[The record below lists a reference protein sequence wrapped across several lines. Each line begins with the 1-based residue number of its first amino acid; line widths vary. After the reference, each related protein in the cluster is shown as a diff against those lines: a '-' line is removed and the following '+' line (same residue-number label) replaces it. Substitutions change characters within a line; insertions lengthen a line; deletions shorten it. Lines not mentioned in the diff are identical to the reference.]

1 MEKFLEKLEAQLTML
16 EVSEQ
21 KKIIKRYQNE
31 INEKIK
37 SGMSEKEAIKSLGRM
52 DDIVFQIYEEYHL
65 DKKNIGKT
73 ATVGEKVERILRKCA
88 KFLADTCT
96 ETAYYLNHIS
106 NNALETFFEVFLKIV
121 VFCIF
126 ALLLKLPFIWL
137 EGCIQYLLNF
147 LFYPFDRVLLNISSF
162 TIAVIYFIVCVALI
176 LFLFKGYAK
185 KDNKDKTKA
194 INKVKI
200 ESSEQSRNYAY
211 ALLKVGLYIVC
222 IIPMIFIVLGL
233 LVLTAL
239 SLFIVYKGVS
249 VIGLVVILVGLLF
262 LSIIITTYIT
272 DALDNRSRSHTFAI
286 VVTVIALISGS
297 ILFVDNLM
305 NFDYPKKLE
314 DSAFVPYEET
324 TTFNIEKETEVV
336 NLSGDL
342 EYVVDNSIEDNVILV
357 KSLYFDEL
365 YDVMI
370 EHDSDR
376 IWFYTLR
383 DDFEMDDIHYLYQNV
398 LKDLQNNKIYNYH
411 KLDTVDIVLYGNE
424 NTEKLLTLEK

>member
-21 KKIIKRYQNE
+21 KKIIKRYQKE
-31 INEKIK
+31 IHEKIE
-37 SGMSEKEAIKSLGRM
+37 SGMSEKEAIKSLGRL
-52 DDIVFQIYEEYHL
+52 DDIVAQIYEEYHL
-65 DKKNIGKT
+65 DKKNIGKK
-73 ATVGEKVERILRKCA
+73 ATMGEKVERVLRNCA

-106 NNALETFFEVFLKIV
+106 NSALETFFEVFLKIV
-121 VFCIF
+121 VFVIF

-137 EGCIQYLLNF
+137 EGCVQYLLKF
-147 LFYPFDRVLLNISSF
+147 LFYPFDRVLLSLSNF
-162 TIAVIYFIVCVALI
+162 TIAVIYFISCISLA

-185 KDNKDKTKA
+185 KGNKEKNKSV
-194 INKVKI
+194 NKVKI
-200 ESSEQSRNYAY
+200 ESSEKSRNYAY
-211 ALLKVGLYIVC
+211 ILLKVGLYIVC

-233 LVLTAL
+233 LMLTAL

-249 VIGLVVILVGLLF
+249 VIGLVVILVGLLL

-272 DALDNRSRSHTFAI
+272 DSLDNRNRSHTLAI

-305 NFDYPKKLE
+305 SFDYPKKLE
-314 DSAFVPYEET
+314 NSAFVPYEET
-324 TTFNIEKETEVV
+324 KTLTVEKETQAV

-357 KSLYFDEL
+357 KVLYFDEL
-365 YDVMI
+365 YDVMT
-370 EHDSDR
+370 EQDDTT
-376 IWFYTLR
+376 IWFYTMR
-383 DDFEMDDIHYLYQNV
+383 DDFEINDIHYLYQNV

-411 KLDTVDIVLYGNE
+411 QLSTVDVVIYGNE
-424 NTEKLLTLEK
+424 NTEELLTLKK